1 MSMTLL
7 LADDHQIVREGLA
20 ALLNAVPGFRVVG
33 QAADGPEAVRQA
45 ERLQPD
51 VLVLDLMLKG
61 LNGLEVARRVRRRG
75 HRTQII
81 MLSMHR
87 DEAYVLA
94 SLEAGAGGYVLKEA
108 GADELAQ
115 GIRAVA
121 AGKRYL
127 SPPLSE
133 PALGAYTR
141 KAAGEPL
148 DPFHTLTA
156 REREVLQM
164 TAEGQSGIEIAERL
178 FISPRTVESHRANLM
193 RKLGLRN
200 LKDVVRYAVQ
210 KGVLPRQVPSLGAS

>member
-1 MSMTLL
+1 MALTLL
-7 LADDHQIVREGLA
+7 LADDHQIVREGLT

-33 QAADGPEAVRQA
+33 EAADGPEALREA

-51 VLVLDLMLKG
+51 VLVLDLMLTG
-61 LNGLEVARRVRRRG
+61 LNGLEVARRLGRKG
-75 HRTQII
+75 HRSHIV

-94 SLEAGAGGYVLKEA
+94 SLQAGAGGYVLKEA
-108 GADELAQ
+108 GADELIQA
-115 GIRAVA
+115 IRAVA

-133 PALGAYTR
+133 PALGAYTK
-141 KAAGEPL
+141 KAEGTPV
-148 DPFHTLTA
+148 DPYHTLTA

-164 TAEGQSGIEIAERL
+164 TAEGQSGSTIAERL

-193 RKLGLRN
+193 RKLGLRSV
-200 LKDVVRYAVQ
+200 KEVVRYAVQ
-210 KGVLPRQVPSLGAS
+210 KGILPRRVPSLGAP